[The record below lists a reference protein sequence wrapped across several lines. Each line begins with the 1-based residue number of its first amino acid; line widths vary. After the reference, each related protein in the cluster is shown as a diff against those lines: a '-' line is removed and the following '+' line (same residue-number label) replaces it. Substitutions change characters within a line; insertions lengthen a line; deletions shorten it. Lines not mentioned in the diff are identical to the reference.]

1 MTDDKPISDELA
13 SELWLAGPY
22 AIRHDYDF
30 RRLLAFVLERVGPAL
45 AIDAKTDLLRHSSI
59 ELVGLAVRAHRAG
72 LGDDVVGSILIF
84 ASGRGSSVAKWV
96 LAQLLARRLQAAT
109 EAGASIRKRIELQ
122 KVLRSLAH
130 RSQIGTMVDEFD
142 VISKELA
149 GASEAIAK
157 AELWSEY
164 RRSRTGEAT
173 HKIVAPKLRTLK
185 NFESGAEE
193 FRILADPL
201 PLWRSPVPPAVL
213 AGVLEAEFPHLSGVV
228 DEVARFIAGGAAAS
242 MRPILLIG
250 LPGIGKDSLLRRAAE
265 LVKRPLGELDLAGTS
280 DNRILRGTAKGWSS
294 AHPSFPTT
302 LCAQHQCPNP
312 IVQLS
317 ELDRAGGN
325 RRHGQVHE
333 ALLSL
338 CEPTTRRRW
347 FDEGLGTEVDLS
359 DVAFAFTSNSTD
371 DTPRPLLSRLRVFHL
386 EPPGPEHVAAILQQA
401 QRRFAAESNL
411 PIESLPEFAPEV
423 IDRLKVLAR
432 QKQFNL
438 RLADRIAR
446 AIGGGG
452 RDVPR
457 H

>member
-1 MTDDKPISDELA
+1 MTDDKPIADEPPSD
-13 SELWLAGPY
+13 LWLAGPF
-22 AIRHDYDF
+22 AVRHDHDF
-30 RRLLAFVLERVGPAL
+30 RRMLSFVLKQIGPAL
-45 AIDAKTDLLRHSSI
+45 AIDPKTDLLRHSPA
-59 ELVGLAVRAHRAG
+59 ELVGIAVRAHQAG
-72 LGDDVVGSILIF
+72 LGDDVVGSVLIF
-84 ASGRGSSVAKWV
+84 ASGRGSSVAKWI
-96 LAQLLARRLQAAT
+96 LAQLLARRLHAAT
-109 EAGASIRKRIELQ
+109 EAGVGIQRRIELQ

-130 RSQIGTMVDEFD
+130 RSQMGTVVDEFD

-157 AELWSEY
+157 TELWSAY
-164 RRSRTGEAT
+164 RRSQTGEAT
-173 HKIVAPKLRTLK
+173 YKIVAPKLKTSK
-185 NFESGAEE
+185 HSEFGADE
-193 FRILADPL
+193 FKVLAGPL
-201 PLWRSPVPPAVL
+201 PLWRSPVSPAVL
-213 AGVLEAEFPHLSGVV
+213 AEVLKAEFPHLSAVV

-242 MRPILLIG
+242 MRPILLVG

-338 CEPTTRRRW
+338 CEPTTRRKW
-347 FDEGLGTEVDLS
+347 FDEGLGTEVDLGE
-359 DVAFAFTSNSTD
+359 VAFAFTSNSTD

-423 IDRLKVLAR
+423 IERLRTLAR

-446 AIGGGG
+446 AVGDGG